1 MTLPAWY
8 NLVKQPNGWFSSIWI
23 AGAAVWLTLFLSW
36 QFAHNPERAAERHG
50 QLLAQTVAT
59 LARAPLLKTD
69 RISLGLITNQ
79 IAAMPAVTGI
89 TILGVNNEVLSMTR
103 EQARGQDYSHPIA
116 LDDAIIG
123 YARVTVNPVAVDPQ
137 PLWPWI
143 TSALLVLAMPWLL
156 GACAALGQRS
166 VAGSAAADEPA
177 EADHASVG
185 AAPAPPSDRY
195 LVVANL
201 LNQFALTAQERAQ
214 SLNAAADAAALLAG
228 HYDGHCEVV
237 GDTGLALWFADH
249 ARDRGNQVVGAALLL
264 TRLLP
269 MLDHRGTF
277 RVALHHLQ
285 ADDDAERTG
294 AALRDAALM
303 TAAAGA
309 DQVIV
314 SSPGSAQLSEATLH
328 SASTITHPLGG
339 DFTTAAPQ
347 CQRIETLPADQE
359 TELQLRL
366 EALQNQLG
374 STDSE
379 STF

>member
-1 MTLPAWY
+1 M
-8 NLVKQPNGWFSSIWI
+8 
-23 AGAAVWLTLFLSW
+23 
-36 QFAHNPERAAERHG
+36 
-50 QLLAQTVAT
+50 AQTVAT

-103 EQARGQDYSHPIA
+103 EQARGRDYSHPIE
-116 LDDAIIG
+116 LDDAVIG

-137 PLWPWI
+137 PLWPWVLG
-143 TSALLVLAMPWLL
+143 ALLVVAMPWLL
-156 GACAALGQRS
+156 TLFAACNAALNETAERRRMS
-166 VAGSAAADEPA
+166 RNVAATQTPQAQA
-177 EADHASVG
+177 EY
-185 AAPAPPSDRY
+185 AAPPTPPADRY

-214 SLNAAADAAALLAG
+214 ALNAAADGAALLAE
-228 HYDGHCEVV
+228 HYDGSSEVI

-249 ARDRGNQVVGAALLL
+249 SSDRGEQIIGAALLI

-269 MLDHRGTF
+269 TLAHRGTF
-277 RVALHHLQ
+277 RVALHHL
-285 ADDDAERTG
+285 AASDDLDSTG

-314 SSPGSAQLSEATLH
+314 SSPGGRSLSAESLGTA
-328 SASTITHPLGG
+328 SAISHPLGA
-339 DFTTAAPQ
+339 DFTTAEPQ
-347 CQRIETLPADQE
+347 CRRIETLSAARE
-359 TELQLRL
+359 VELRARL
-366 EALQNQLG
+366 TALQDQLG